1 MKISA
6 QEEYGLRC
14 ILQLARKGADEI
26 GTIPEIAGK
35 EGLSVEYTG
44 KLMMLLRHAHLVES
58 LRGKNGGY
66 VLGAVPEEISLGQ
79 VMRALSKPL
88 FLEETCDDYP
98 GQVAECVHRR
108 IPKVLAVL
116 FEEIGARS
124 IGGDADQVG
133 DGRPGDRHRRKGR
146 AIEDLRRVGTV
157 DEPGVGVEGHGVP
170 NVVGEA
176 GPERRAMTNR

>member
-14 ILQLARKGADEI
+14 ILQLARKGAGEI
-26 GTIPEIAGK
+26 GTIPEIAEK

-98 GQVAECVHRR
+98 GQVGECVHRR
-108 IPKVLAVL
+108 ECSIRPVWVTIGTLFNGMLDNLCLADLFDNEAAVASKVRQRLLLEMCPV
-116 FEEIGARS
+116 
-124 IGGDADQVG
+124 
-133 DGRPGDRHRRKGR
+133 H
-146 AIEDLRRVGTV
+146 
-157 DEPGVGVEGHGVP
+157 
-170 NVVGEA
+170 
-176 GPERRAMTNR
+176 